1 MKVPFRTAAVVAMA
15 AGLAVPAAA
24 QAKTKSM
31 RMGPPAATQKK
42 LMGSGVDANA
52 YFPSK
57 LTINVGDSV
66 SFVPGGFHTA
76 NLPNKG
82 GEDVLPLFAPN
93 GTKVAG
99 ATDAAG
105 GPFWF
110 NNQDNLGF
118 NPALLASTF
127 GKKVSYNGKKR
138 VESGLPLAPKPKPLT
153 VKFTKTGTYYVYCDV
168 HPGMKATVKV
178 LKKGAKVPTAKQ
190 DKKAVKKQSAAAVKN
205 AKGLATKSQPANTVA
220 VGVAG
225 KGGLEYFG
233 MVPGNLTVPAGTTVK
248 FNMSKGSYEA
258 HTATFGPGNAETEPE
273 SYLGQIAAS
282 FEAPVIDPKGVYP
295 SDVTPVSI
303 SPALHG
309 NGFWNTG
316 VLDKASATPLPDSA
330 SVTFGTPGTYDY
342 YCLIHPFMH
351 GTVTVQ

>member
-1 MKVPFRTAAVVAMA
+1 MA

-31 RMGPPAATQKK
+31 RMGPPAAAAKK
-42 LMGSGVDANA
+42 LQAQGVDANA

-66 SFVPGGFHTA
+66 SFVPGGFHTVDI
-76 NLPNKG
+76 PNKG
-82 GEDVLPLFAPN
+82 GDDMLPAFAPN
-93 GTKVAG
+93 GSKVAG

-105 GPFWF
+105 AAFWF
-110 NNQDNLGF
+110 NGQDNLGF
-118 NPALLASTF
+118 NPPLLAMAF
-127 GKKVSYNGKKR
+127 GKKLTYNGKKR
-138 VESGLPLAPKPKPLT
+138 IESGLPLAPKPKPLT
-153 VKFTKTGTYYVYCDV
+153 VKFTKTGTFDVYCDL

-178 LKKGAKVPTAKQ
+178 LKKGARVPTAKQ
-190 DKKAVKKQSAAAVKN
+190 DKKAVKKQADAAVKN
-205 AKGLATKSQPANTVA
+205 AKKLATQSQPANTVSL
-220 VGVAG
+220 GVAG

-233 MVPGNLTVPAGTTVK
+233 MVPGNLTVPAGSTVN
-248 FNMSKGSYEA
+248 FQMSKGTYET
-258 HTATFGPGNAETEPE
+258 HTATFGPGNPETEPD
-273 SYLGQIAAS
+273 SYLGQIAKS

-295 SDVTPVSI
+295 SDVTPVAI

-309 NGFWNTG
+309 NGFWNSG
-316 VLDKASATPLPDSA
+316 ALDRASATPLRDSA